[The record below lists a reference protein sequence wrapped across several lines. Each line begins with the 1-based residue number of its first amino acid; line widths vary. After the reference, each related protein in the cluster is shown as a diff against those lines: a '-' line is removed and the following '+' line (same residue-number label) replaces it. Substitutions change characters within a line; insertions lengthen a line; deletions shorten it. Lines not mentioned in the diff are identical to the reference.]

1 VNDWADFKFI
11 HSFMHFV
18 VQLQEALSPTVLVV
32 DDVSHQHA
40 GHAGVHKGATET
52 HFK

>member
-1 VNDWADFKFI
+1 MLV
-11 HSFMHFV
+11 SM
-18 VQLQEALSPTVLVV
+18 QLEAGLSPVLLQIE
-32 DDVSHQHA
+32 DESHQHA